1 MRKVVWELYDAR
13 LNRTLWQIVY
23 KFDRERAEAALE
35 HLRQRY
41 GVSEARLWERR
52 DELYLTWLAFRLA
65 DEYADYLR
73 SGAGRE
79 FKAKEEFSDLLAL
92 GRWLPVD
99 LAPLFW
105 LRLVGDPEGEVEFRA
120 AWVTAVNKWFEGMA
134 APYSPKKPAVARKAV
149 ELFNAFVGAAFKYE
163 ELFPPPKPAEAARP
177 ETAAK
182 PEAVKPAEAKR
193 EAVKPETAKPVK
205 PAKAAK
211 PEAKPV
217 EPVERPV
224 SGGSE
229 A

>member
-79 FKAKEEFSDLLAL
+79 FKAKEEFGDLLAL

-105 LRLVGDPEGEVEFRA
+105 LRLVGDAEARLSSEPRG
-120 AWVTAVNKWFEGMA
+120 
-134 APYSPKKPAVARKAV
+134 SPPSTSGSK
-149 ELFNAFVGAAFKYE
+149 GW
-163 ELFPPPKPAEAARP
+163 PPP
-177 ETAAK
+177 TA
-182 PEAVKPAEAKR
+182 PRSRRWRGRRWSSSTPL
-193 EAVKPETAKPVK
+193 
-205 PAKAAK
+205 
-211 PEAKPV
+211 
-217 EPVERPV
+217 
-224 SGGSE
+224 
-229 A
+229 